1 MKLEDDV
8 PGRAGAP
15 CSASATRNRSD
26 ARSVIQ
32 MDVRHRI
39 RLFVVLA
46 CGLAGLWAGA
56 SIGGAGLPLPTLSLP
71 TTLPVSLP
79 TLPGPPPPPPPQPP
93 PPPAPQPPP
102 PPAPQP
108 RPPPPPSAPAPAE
121 HATHA
126 VTRQARVKGTAARRA
141 AAPRHVVA
149 VKQPKPA
156 KRTERAASA
165 YKAPKAALPS
175 GILSTGSLLPTAQKL
190 PFLAIALVG
199 LAILLLALGALPV
212 GLVANPAFAEALVER
227 RLIFAFGGLATLA
240 AAIAAYLLV

>member
-1 MKLEDDV
+1 VKLEDDV

-56 SIGGAGLPLPTLSLP
+56 SIGGAGVPLPTLSLP
-71 TTLPVSLP
+71 TTLPVTLP
-79 TLPGPPPPPPPQPP
+79 TIVPPPPPPPPQPP

-102 PPAPQP
+102 PTTPQA
-108 RPPPPPSAPAPAE
+108 PPPPPPAAPARHSTQA
-121 HATHA
+121 ATHKA
-126 VTRQARVKGTAARRA
+126 HVKRTAARRA
-141 AAPRHVVA
+141 AKQRHAVA
-149 VKQPKPA
+149 VTRPKPA
-156 KRTERAASA
+156 KRAERTAEA
-165 YKAPKAALPS
+165 YKAPKTALPS

-190 PFLAIALVG
+190 PFLAVALVG

-212 GLVANPAFAEALVER
+212 GLVPNPAFAEALVER
-227 RLIFAFGGLATLA
+227 RVIFAFGGLATLA